1 MKRPS
6 YLAFL
11 AVVAALMAAL
21 ALPVRAEPTIRY
33 VKPGG
38 SGDCSD
44 WDHACDLQAG
54 LAAAVSGDQ
63 VWAAEGVYYPGP
75 AGTRTARFA
84 LKSGV
89 EIYGGFAGT
98 ETSLDERDIP
108 AHPTILSGDID
119 QNDTNTDGNYIAE
132 TYLDIQGQNA
142 YQVVYGS
149 SVASSARLDGFIIT
163 AGQAFGTWP
172 ANQGGGLYNTHS
184 SPTLAHLVLSG
195 NIALHSGGG
204 MANYDG
210 CSPAMTDVVL
220 TGNYAYQQGGGLFNS
235 SNSNPSLTE
244 VAFAGNQATN
254 GGGMYNAYSSS
265 PALTDVTFAN
275 NTASLGAGMFNSD
288 CTPTLTRVYFVANT
302 AGEGGGIYSQAIAAN
317 GPTLVDVVFSGNTAS
332 STGGGM
338 YNASG
343 NAGLTNVTFSGNSAD
358 YGGGMLASDAYPTLT
373 NVTFSGNSADY
384 GGGLYATY
392 LNHSGRYATLINVT
406 FSDNSA
412 TLSGGGIINF
422 AHGTILKNVIIANS
436 SAGDCVI
443 GDTGTVSATY
453 TLVEAT
459 GNDACGLAD
468 GANGNITGRDPRLG
482 TLNNNGGA
490 TSTHALLAGSPA
502 IDSGTNDGC
511 PADDQRGMLRP
522 QDGDNNGVATCDMGA
537 YEYAYVTLWHVYLP
551 VVVRN
556 AP

>member
-1 MKRPS
+1 MKRPT
-6 YLAFL
+6 YLAVL
-11 AVVAALMAAL
+11 AILATLMAAL
-21 ALPVRAEPTIRY
+21 ALPARALPATYY

-44 WDHACDLQAG
+44 WDNACDLQAG

-63 VWAAEGVYYPGP
+63 VWAVEGVYYPGP
-75 AGTRTARFA
+75 AGTRTARFT

-98 ETSLDERDIP
+98 ETGLDERDIP

-149 SVASSARLDGFIIT
+149 SVSSSARLDGFIIT
-163 AGQAFGTWP
+163 AGQASGTYP
-172 ANQGGGLYNTHS
+172 ANDGGGIYNTTNS
-184 SPTLAHLVLSG
+184 SPSLAHLVLSG
-195 NIALHSGGG
+195 NWALHDGGG
-204 MANYDG
+204 MTDYDG
-210 CSPAMTDVVL
+210 CSPTMTDVVF
-220 TGNYAYQQGGGLFNS
+220 TGNYASQKGGGLFNS
-235 SNSNPSLTE
+235 IDSSPTLTE
-244 VAFAGNQATN
+244 VAFTGNHASD

-275 NTASLGAGMFNSD
+275 NTASLGGGMFNSN

-302 AGEGGGIYSQAIAAN
+302 AGEGGGMYSQAIAAN
-317 GPTLVDVVFSGNTAS
+317 GPTLVDVVFDGNTAS
-332 STGGGM
+332 IEGGGM

-343 NAGLTNVTFSGNSAD
+343 NASLTNVTFSGNSAD

-392 LNHSGRYATLINVT
+392 LNQSGRYPTLINVT
-406 FSDNSA
+406 FSGNSA
-412 TLSGGGIINF
+412 SGEGGGIINF
-422 AHGTILKNVIIANS
+422 AHGTILKNVIIADS
-436 SAGDCVI
+436 TGKDCVI
-443 GDTGTVSATY
+443 RDTGTISATY

-459 GNDACGLAD
+459 GADACGLVD
-468 GANGNITGRDPRLG
+468 GVNGNITGRDPRLG
-482 TLNNNGGA
+482 ALGNNGGA
-490 TSTHALLAGSPA
+490 TLTHALLSGSPA

-511 PADDQRGMLRP
+511 PADDQRGMTRP
-522 QDGDNNGVATCDMGA
+522 QDGDQNGVATCDIGA
-537 YEYAYVTLWHVYLP
+537 YEYEYRVMWRVHLP
-551 VVVRN
+551 LVLK
-556 AP
+556 